1 MADDDPAGLATERV
15 TVVPLPTRSAPEL
28 PESLAG
34 FAALV
39 VPGGSLAGSRY
50 ILEPE
55 VTAIGRDVASDVFLD
70 DVTVSRA
77 HVRLSHHDGRFVLE
91 DLGSLNG
98 TYVNGVLVDQAV
110 LVSGDELRIGRFK
123 LVFLDRTQ
131 S

>member
-1 MADDDPAGLATERV
+1 VVDDSTGLATERV
-15 TVVPLPTRSAPEL
+15 TVVPLPTRYALTL

-50 ILEPE
+50 ILEPD
-55 VTAIGRDVASDVFLD
+55 VTAIGRDVASDIFLD

-77 HVRLSHHDGRFVLE
+77 HVSLSHHDGRFVLK

-98 TYVNGVLVDQAV
+98 TYLNGALVDQAV
-110 LVSGDELRIGRFK
+110 LVSGDELQIGRFK
-123 LVFLDRTQ
+123 LVFLDRTR